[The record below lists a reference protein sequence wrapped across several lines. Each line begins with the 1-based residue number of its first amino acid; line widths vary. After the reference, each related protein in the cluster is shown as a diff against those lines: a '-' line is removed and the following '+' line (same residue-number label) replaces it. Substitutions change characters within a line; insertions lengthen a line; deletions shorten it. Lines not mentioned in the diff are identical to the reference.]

1 VAEIFRRRV
10 EGLLRLH
17 GDVAVAGPVIAIADE
32 ALTGFGD
39 HLGDR
44 AHRQPATGG
53 EVDRGDFHGGES
65 ISATPATPDGR
76 VFGVTDLA
84 PGRNVPTRFGHPVGL
99 VNLFGVELWER
110 FSFYGMLTILGYYLY
125 YSVAD
130 GGLGLPKTTATGI
143 VGAYGGLVYLS
154 TVLGGWVADRV
165 LGMER
170 TVFYGGVVVMCGH
183 ISLAI
188 LPGLTGV
195 AVGLVL
201 IALGAGALK
210 ANASSLLGTLYDDGD
225 PRRDGGF
232 TLFYLGINLGAF
244 IGPLLTGLLQ
254 TRLGFHYGF
263 GAAAIGM
270 ALGLTQYVMFR
281 RNLGEHGRT
290 VPHPLT
296 HSAFWRA
303 AAVAGVV
310 LGAIGIGF
318 ATGLI
323 TLANLSEVT
332 TALIVLASIGYFTVM
347 LTSDRV
353 SATERTRVRAFI
365 PLFIANAVFWS
376 LFQQIF
382 TVLAVY
388 SDERMNWSI
397 FGWTAPSNWIGSIEP
412 VWIIVLSPLFAV
424 LWTRL
429 GRRAPT
435 TPRKFAYGVIGMGV
449 AFLLFLSMAGTTGRS
464 VPVLLVA
471 AIMGVFAVSEL
482 LLSPIGLSVTT
493 QLAPNAFR
501 AQMMAL
507 FFFSVGLGT
516 AMSGVLARY
525 YDASHEA
532 AYFGIIGA
540 AAVVVGLVVWVLAP
554 RISRL
559 MEGVH

>member
-1 VAEIFRRRV
+1 MTQA
-10 EGLLRLH
+10 
-17 GDVAVAGPVIAIADE
+17 
-32 ALTGFGD
+32 
-39 HLGDR
+39 
-44 AHRQPATGG
+44 
-53 EVDRGDFHGGES
+53 
-65 ISATPATPDGR
+65 
-76 VFGVTDLA
+76 A
-84 PGRNVPTRFGHPVGL
+84 PRSRFGHPVGL

-125 YSVAD
+125 YSLAD

-170 TVFYGGVVVMCGH
+170 TVFYGGGVVMCGH
-183 ISLAI
+183 ISLAL

-210 ANASSLLGTLYDDGD
+210 ANASSLLGTLYDRGD

-232 TLFYLGINLGAF
+232 TLFYLGINIGAF
-244 IGPLLTGLLQ
+244 AGPLITGLLQ
-254 TRLGFHYGF
+254 TRIGFHYGF
-263 GAAAIGM
+263 GAAAVGM
-270 ALGLTQYVMFR
+270 ALGLTQYVVFR

-290 VPHPLT
+290 VPHPL
-296 HSAFWRA
+296 SRQALGR
-303 AAVAGVV
+303 AVAVAVVV
-310 LGAIGIGF
+310 LGAIAVGF
-318 ATGLI
+318 AVGVVK
-323 TLANLSEVT
+323 LANLSQVT
-332 TALIVLASIGYFTVM
+332 TLLIIIASVAYFATM
-347 LTSDRV
+347 LTSSRV
-353 SATERTRVRAFI
+353 DAVERTRVRAFI

-388 SDERMNWSI
+388 SDERINWTI
-397 FGWTAPSNWIGSIEP
+397 FGWTAPSSWIGSIEP
-412 VWIIVLSPLFAV
+412 VWIILLSPLFAV
-424 LWTRL
+424 MWTTL

-449 AFLLFLSMAGTTGRS
+449 AFLLFLPMAGGSGRT
-464 VPVLLVA
+464 VPVLAIV
-471 AIMGVFAVSEL
+471 AIMAAFAISEL
-482 LLSPIGLSVTT
+482 MLSPIGLSVTT

-501 AQMMAL
+501 SQMMAL
-507 FFFSVGLGT
+507 YFFSVGLGT

-525 YDASHEA
+525 YDQAHEF
-532 AYFGIIGA
+532 AYFGILGA
-540 AAVVVGLVVWVLAP
+540 AAIVVGLVVWVLAP
-554 RISRL
+554 RISVL

>member
-1 VAEIFRRRV
+1 MT
-10 EGLLRLH
+10 
-17 GDVAVAGPVIAIADE
+17 DVAPRAD
-32 ALTGFGD
+32 
-39 HLGDR
+39 
-44 AHRQPATGG
+44 PAA
-53 EVDRGDFHGGES
+53 R
-65 ISATPATPDGR
+65 R
-76 VFGVTDLA
+76 
-84 PGRNVPTRFGHPVGL
+84 TRFGHPIGL

-125 YSVAD
+125 YSATD
-130 GGLGLPKTTATGI
+130 GGLGLPRATATGI
-143 VGAYGGLVYLS
+143 VGAYGGFVYLS

-210 ANASSLLGTLYDDGD
+210 ANASSLLGTLYDLGD

-244 IGPLLTGLLQ
+244 TGPLITGLLQ

-270 ALGLTQYVMFR
+270 ALGLTQYVVFR

-290 VPHPLT
+290 VPHPLS
-296 HSAFWRA
+296 HQAFWRA
-303 AAVAGVV
+303 AAVAAVV
-310 LGAIGIGF
+310 LGAIAAGF
-318 ATGLI
+318 ATGLV
-323 TLANLSEVT
+323 TLANLSQVT
-332 TALIVLASIGYFTVM
+332 TGLIILAAVAYFAAM
-347 LTSDRV
+347 LTSSRV
-353 SATERTRVRAFI
+353 TALERTRVRAFI

-397 FGWTAPSNWIGSIEP
+397 FGWTAPSSWIGSIEP
-412 VWIIVLSPLFAV
+412 VWIILLSPVFAV
-424 LWTRL
+424 IWTKL

-435 TPRKFAYGVIGMGV
+435 TPRKFAYGVIGMGL
-449 AFLLFLSMAGTTGRS
+449 AFLLFLPMAGTTGRS
-464 VPVLLVA
+464 VPVLAVL
-471 AIMGVFAVSEL
+471 AIMSVFAVSEL

-507 FFFSVGLGT
+507 YFFSVGLGT

-525 YDASHEA
+525 YDPAHEL
-532 AYFGIIGA
+532 AYFGLIGT
-540 AAVVVGLVVWVLAP
+540 AAVVVGLVVWALAP
-554 RISRL
+554 WISRL